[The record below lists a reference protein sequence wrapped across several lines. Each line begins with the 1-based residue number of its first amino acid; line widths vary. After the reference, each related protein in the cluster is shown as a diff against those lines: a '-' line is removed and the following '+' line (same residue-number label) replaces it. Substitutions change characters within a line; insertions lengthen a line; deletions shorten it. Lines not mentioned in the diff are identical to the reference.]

1 MSLHV
6 LFGRTAA
13 SLAVVLVTLVLALPV
28 RAAGLAPDWVGAYG
42 YEDGRDA
49 VFFNMSVTKN
59 GNILTGFIVET
70 QTFGSRSPSGTLR
83 AKVIG
88 SVNGHVVTFTKTYD
102 GSGGQTHS
110 VTYRGT
116 IVNEGNKG
124 FMFGTWHLGSD
135 VGSWFAT
142 VPAE

>member
-1 MSLHV
+1 MSTQS
-6 LFGRTAA
+6 LFGR
-13 SLAVVLVTLVLALPV
+13 V
-28 RAAGLAPDWVGAYG
+28 AAGLAAVLILLAVALPAQARGLASDWVGAYG

-59 GNILTGFIVET
+59 GKILTGYIEET
-70 QTFGSRSPSGTLR
+70 QTFGSRSPDGVLR
-83 AKVIG
+83 ARVVG
-88 SVNGHVVTFTKTYD
+88 SINGHYVTFTKTYD
-102 GSGGQTHS
+102 GSGGQNHS

-116 IVNEGNKG
+116 LVEDGDSG

-142 VPAE
+142 VPTD